1 MAVHAASGIEAVIL
15 DFGGVLWDMRWD
27 VAGDLDQNH
36 GLPRSSVFETLYRT
50 DMWRDIERGIGDPA
64 DWRERAH
71 KALEERASRPLPRLH
86 DTWREAQHAIAPN
99 VTLVRALRPP
109 YKVSILSNADATLRR
124 RLEHDIR
131 IHHLFDDIVCS
142 AEVGM
147 AKPEPT
153 IFRLAADR
161 LGVPPER
168 CVFVDDFDQN
178 IAAAESVG
186 MKAILFRVDRG
197 DDLRAQLAALGVFP
211 RDWEGSA

>member
-1 MAVHAASGIEAVIL
+1 
-15 DFGGVLWDMRWD
+15 
-27 VAGDLDQNH
+27 
-36 GLPRSSVFETLYRT
+36 
-50 DMWRDIERGIGDPA
+50 
-64 DWRERAH
+64 
-71 KALEERASRPLPRLH
+71 
-86 DTWREAQHAIAPN
+86 EAQHAIAPN

-131 IHHLFDDIVCS
+131 IHHIFDDIVCS
-142 AEVGM
+142 ADVGM

-153 IFRLAADR
+153 IFRIAANR

-186 MKAILFRVDRG
+186 MQAILFRVDRG
-197 DDLRAQLAALGVFP
+197 DDLRAQLGALGVTP
-211 RDWEGSA
+211 RTESSPA